1 MRWQVI
7 KNWLWLRAKRVLLYG
22 GFLTLTFFV
31 IAFFLL
37 QLPAVQEALI
47 SRYTR
52 QFSKASDFPITFQKF
67 YLRWYDQL
75 EVEGLEIK
83 DSEKNTM
90 IAIRKLSVNFR
101 FRSLLDQNNVN
112 IDGVAID
119 QADVNFKSIDE
130 SDTSKNLNI
139 NIFIKRLS
147 GKSSGGGNPPKINI
161 GEIELEKS
169 KFSFNETE
177 FDSIAKGFDYHHF
190 KIDVETNL
198 NAFKVI
204 GDTIEFNVNSL
215 QAKDKKTGLTVKDL
229 STFYR
234 ISQTGMEFLG
244 LKLSANESFIS
255 DTIIFSYKSQRDLSD
270 FNRKVNVNAKLKNT
284 IIYPNDLALFN
295 SGKQFLLEPL
305 ALNGNITGQVSKFVY
320 KNMEAKLGQT
330 SIIGT
335 LQMDGLPS
343 IDETF
348 IQLDVKDGNV
358 LLNDLN
364 FLFPERIFSLLKPL
378 NRFSVKGQ
386 FQGYLSDFVADGD
399 FTGQL
404 GRIKSDINLK
414 INPKSIE
421 KSSYSGNLALIG
433 FDLGKY
439 FNDTTNFQKVSL
451 TGRVQGTGLT
461 ENTADFLLNG
471 NVSSI
476 GIRKY
481 NYKNITTNARFAKQ
495 LFKGQLKIDDPNL
508 QFSASGSIDIR
519 PGFDL
524 VKIKANL
531 DTAYLHK
538 IGLIDDYLFISTY
551 LDLDTKGLAID
562 SLVGDAIF
570 RNTKIGYQQQSLTL
584 DSLHIISERDKN
596 QRKLAL
602 RSSLADVQ
610 LQGNYYY
617 STLFND
623 LVRLIKEF
631 QLNIKNDKVAI
642 ADYYQKKN
650 RQVQEYQANFE
661 LSLNNMK
668 PLIELANLNID
679 ISQQTKITGKF
690 TNGITSSL
698 LAFSNVDSL
707 RLNHQKFLQNE
718 IEFSGSKIRDSVN
731 VLAMLTINSDRQL
744 FSKAFSTHNL
754 FSELIWNRDHI
765 DFNLDADQENSTNQL
780 RLKSE
785 IDFLRD
791 STKIKILPSRL
802 KVLNKEWKVNQ
813 KNYALNHNK
822 EWEIHHLQLFN
833 DQESILIDGTISDL
847 PEKVLNLSVH
857 NLNLNILNA
866 ISSEKFTGNLN
877 GEVVAKDLYHNIY
890 LQNKLR
896 IDSLTINQFLIG
908 DVTGENQWN
917 QEKNIFDIDF
927 TVDRLANRIVSL
939 KGFYDPKENDPLFL
953 NATLAKTNLKAIEP
967 ILRGIFSNIDGTL
980 SGQYTVTGSF
990 SKPLVQGE
998 GNIENGQMMVDY
1010 LKTLYRMEGK
1020 LKMTPNRIIFNE
1032 ISITDAFKNKGSLD
1046 GYLTHINFSDFR
1058 ISLNADFSNFQMLNT
1073 TAKDNSQFY
1082 GQAYATGVLSM
1093 LGPFE
1098 NMKISATAR
1107 SEKNTRIFIPL
1118 TSYETIEKKDFI
1130 SFVNLTDTV
1139 ALRKTTE
1146 TKKKKTGPTGISM
1159 DLNLDI
1165 TPDAYA
1171 EIIRD
1176 IKSGDIIRG
1185 YGRGEIKL
1193 QVDTKGEFNMFGVYE
1208 FDRGFYNFTLY
1219 DLINKEFIINKGS
1232 RITWFG
1238 DPYAGVL
1245 SLSATYRQLTSLAP
1259 ILPDQ
1264 SNANLPQ
1271 IRRKYPVDV
1280 VMKLDGPML
1289 SPQINFDILASDLP
1303 DNVTGAGGSVVQLK
1317 FAFNAFK
1324 ARLDEQELKKQV
1336 FSLIVLRRFSPPDAF
1351 ATSGSLY
1358 NSVSELFSN
1367 QLSYWLN
1374 QVDQNLEI
1382 DLDLGSLDQEAFN
1395 TFQLRLSYS
1404 FLNGRLRVTREGT
1417 FSNNQYVR
1425 SDVANIVGDWT
1436 VDYLLTADGKFR
1448 VKMFNRTNLN
1458 QLTNTI
1464 GTQATITTG
1473 VSLLHTQSFNNWR
1486 DLITS
1491 ARERRRKELEEEKT
1505 KEAELEEKKKEGSN

>member
-1 MRWQVI
+1 
-7 KNWLWLRAKRVLLYG
+7 
-22 GFLTLTFFV
+22 
-31 IAFFLL
+31 
-37 QLPAVQEALI
+37 
-47 SRYTR
+47 
-52 QFSKASDFPITFQKF
+52 
-67 YLRWYDQL
+67 
-75 EVEGLEIK
+75 
-83 DSEKNTM
+83 
-90 IAIRKLSVNFR
+90 
-101 FRSLLDQNNVN
+101 
-112 IDGVAID
+112 
-119 QADVNFKSIDE
+119 
-130 SDTSKNLNI
+130 
-139 NIFIKRLS
+139 
-147 GKSSGGGNPPKINI
+147 
-161 GEIELEKS
+161 
-169 KFSFNETE
+169 
-177 FDSIAKGFDYHHF
+177 
-190 KIDVETNL
+190 
-198 NAFKVI
+198 
-204 GDTIEFNVNSL
+204 
-215 QAKDKKTGLTVKDL
+215 
-229 STFYR
+229 
-234 ISQTGMEFLG
+234 
-244 LKLSANESFIS
+244 
-255 DTIIFSYKSQRDLSD
+255 
-270 FNRKVNVNAKLKNT
+270 
-284 IIYPNDLALFN
+284 
-295 SGKQFLLEPL
+295 
-305 ALNGNITGQVSKFVY
+305 
-320 KNMEAKLGQT
+320 
-330 SIIGT
+330 
-335 LQMDGLPS
+335 
-343 IDETF
+343 
-348 IQLDVKDGNV
+348 
-358 LLNDLN
+358 
-364 FLFPERIFSLLKPL
+364 
-378 NRFSVKGQ
+378 
-386 FQGYLSDFVADGD
+386 
-399 FTGQL
+399 
-404 GRIKSDINLK
+404 
-414 INPKSIE
+414 
-421 KSSYSGNLALIG
+421 
-433 FDLGKY
+433 
-439 FNDTTNFQKVSL
+439 
-451 TGRVQGTGLT
+451 
-461 ENTADFLLNG
+461 
-471 NVSSI
+471 
-476 GIRKY
+476 
-481 NYKNITTNARFAKQ
+481 
-495 LFKGQLKIDDPNL
+495 
-508 QFSASGSIDIR
+508 
-519 PGFDL
+519 
-524 VKIKANL
+524 
-531 DTAYLHK
+531 
-538 IGLIDDYLFISTY
+538 
-551 LDLDTKGLAID
+551 
-562 SLVGDAIF
+562 
-570 RNTKIGYQQQSLTL
+570 
-584 DSLHIISERDKN
+584 
-596 QRKLAL
+596 
-602 RSSLADVQ
+602 
-610 LQGNYYY
+610 
-617 STLFND
+617 
-623 LVRLIKEF
+623 
-631 QLNIKNDKVAI
+631 
-642 ADYYQKKN
+642 
-650 RQVQEYQANFE
+650 
-661 LSLNNMK
+661 
-668 PLIELANLNID
+668 
-679 ISQQTKITGKF
+679 
-690 TNGITSSL
+690 
-698 LAFSNVDSL
+698 
-707 RLNHQKFLQNE
+707 
-718 IEFSGSKIRDSVN
+718 
-731 VLAMLTINSDRQL
+731 
-744 FSKAFSTHNL
+744 
-754 FSELIWNRDHI
+754 
-765 DFNLDADQENSTNQL
+765 
-780 RLKSE
+780 
-785 IDFLRD
+785 
-791 STKIKILPSRL
+791 
-802 KVLNKEWKVNQ
+802 
-813 KNYALNHNK
+813 
-822 EWEIHHLQLFN
+822 
-833 DQESILIDGTISDL
+833 
-847 PEKVLNLSVH
+847 
-857 NLNLNILNA
+857 LNLNILNA

-890 LQNKLR
+890 FQNKLR

-1020 LKMTPNRIIFNE
+1020 LKMTPNQIIFNE

-1058 ISLNADFSNFQMLNT
+1058 ISLNADFNNFQMLNT

-1118 TSYETIEKKDFI
+1118 TSYETIEKKDFV

-1139 ALRKTTE
+1139 ALRRTTE
-1146 TKKKKTGPTGISM
+1146 TKKKKTRPTSISM
-1159 DLNLDI
+1159 DINLDI

-1238 DPYAGVL
+1238 DPYAGIL

-1303 DNVTGAGGSVVQLK
+1303 DNITGAGGSVVQLK

-1491 ARERRRKELEEEKT
+1491 ARERRRKELEEEQN